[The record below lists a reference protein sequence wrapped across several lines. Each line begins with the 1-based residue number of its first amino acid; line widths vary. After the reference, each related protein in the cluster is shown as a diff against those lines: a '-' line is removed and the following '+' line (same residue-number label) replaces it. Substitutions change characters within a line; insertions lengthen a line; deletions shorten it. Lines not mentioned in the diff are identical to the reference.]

1 MERKK
6 KKCKTC
12 AALSV
17 QPVERDDSGCDDG
30 RVDQKGC
37 RDTCI
42 HAEMRA
48 HACARGLAHSDEAP
62 ARSRHGSLGLA
73 HQLRCPSNRSL
84 NDSVQYTHALHCANA
99 TALMRKTN
107 AQEPLPRRTD
117 PDCVKGRGGVHQP
130 GSGHRPVCWACARP
144 GNGQQARSAAAAAQH
159 PGRCACPR
167 KTRCRGPVSQGAQQ
181 GVDGTDA
188 KDPLGH
194 GLGFTVPLLQLDHC
208 TRAPAVRQTIMRLTG
223 EGGRQLCLDEGH
235 THTHTHTHTQARER
249 GRESASSRNARLW
262 AAAWVQTLCG
272 ERRRAVSSPS
282 GVAPSASVRERRAA
296 FFWEFSRFR
305 TTASTFLSCSRSSS

>member
-1 MERKK
+1 MLHSASGQWRKKRNAMERKK

-17 QPVERDDSGCDDG
+17 QPVERDDSRRDDG

-84 NDSVQYTHALHCANA
+84 NDSVQYTHALHYANA

-107 AQEPLPRRTD
+107 AQDE
-117 PDCVKGRGGVHQP
+117 
-130 GSGHRPVCWACARP
+130 CA
-144 GNGQQARSAAAAAQH
+144 GAAAKTY
-159 PGRCACPR
+159 RPR
-167 KTRCRGPVSQGAQQ
+167 LCERARRGAPAWKRPPSRMLGLRTTRQQSAGAQRCCCCS
-181 GVDGTDA
+181 A
-188 KDPLGH
+188 RWPL
-194 GLGFTVPLLQLDHC
+194 
-208 TRAPAVRQTIMRLTG
+208 RMPA
-223 EGGRQLCLDEGH
+223 E
-235 THTHTHTHTQARER
+235 
-249 GRESASSRNARLW
+249 NAL
-262 AAAWVQTLCG
+262 
-272 ERRRAVSSPS
+272 
-282 GVAPSASVRERRAA
+282 
-296 FFWEFSRFR
+296 
-305 TTASTFLSCSRSSS
+305 SRSSLARHTARSRRYRCQRSAWPRSGVHCPFAST